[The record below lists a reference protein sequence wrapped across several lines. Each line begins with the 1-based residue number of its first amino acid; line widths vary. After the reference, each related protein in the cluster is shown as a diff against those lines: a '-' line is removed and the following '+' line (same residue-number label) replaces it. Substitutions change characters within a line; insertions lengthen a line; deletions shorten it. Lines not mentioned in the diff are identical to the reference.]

1 MIPTGNLIELA
12 SEWWLT
18 WLFGIV
24 GAWLI
29 WKVKQLKAKQS
40 AADVRQKALE
50 EGVQALLRAEIIR
63 SYDKYHDQ
71 GYITL
76 HGKEAMEK
84 AYTAYHEL
92 GGNGTITGLMESIK
106 NMEVET

>member
-1 MIPTGNLIELA
+1 MEKFLA
-12 SEWWLT
+12 IAADWWLT

-24 GAWLI
+24 GTYLLCR
-29 WKVKQLKAKQS
+29 VKKLKDKQN
-40 AADVRQKALE
+40 AAEVRQTALE
-50 EGVQALLRAEIIR
+50 DGVQALLRAEIIR

-84 AYTAYHEL
+84 AYTAYHDL
-92 GGNGTITGLMESIK
+92 GGNGTITGLMETIK